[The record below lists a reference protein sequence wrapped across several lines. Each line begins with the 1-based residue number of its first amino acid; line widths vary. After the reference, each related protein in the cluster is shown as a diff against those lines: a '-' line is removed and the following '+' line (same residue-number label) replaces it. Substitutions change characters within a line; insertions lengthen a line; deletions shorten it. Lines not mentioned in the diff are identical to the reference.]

1 MLLEGQ
7 VSRYSVLNPISGLS
21 STSRQNHC
29 DFQTQQMQSKDPDI
43 IGDTSGTSRNFRLRL
58 AARERKRE

>member
-7 VSRYSVLNPISGLS
+7 VSRYSVLNTISGPS
-21 STSRQNHC
+21 STCQDHC

-43 IGDTSGTSRNFRLRL
+43 GDASGTSRNFRLRL